1 MSFGEEL
8 RREREL
14 REITLGEIARA
25 TKIDIRR
32 LEALESNDFGVLPE
46 GLYRRGFIR
55 AYCQHIGVDP
65 ESMVNAYLL
74 EERTQ
79 SVDTEDERGSSEVMR
94 GCGINRAQDEEN
106 EAEVRM
112 QAELL
117 RLRRRKMLQSMLL
130 VFVLLAVIGF
140 AGYRWLWPMFSPL
153 NEAAAPKMK
162 VTEDVSRE

>member
-14 REITLGEIARA
+14 REITLSEIARA

-32 LEALESNDFGVLPE
+32 LEALESNDFSVLPE
-46 GLYRRGFIR
+46 GLYRRGYIR
-55 AYCQHIGVDP
+55 AYCQHIGVDA

-74 EERTQ
+74 EERNQ
-79 SVDTEDERGSSEVMR
+79 SDAEEGLDADGELLRGK
-94 GCGINRAQDEEN
+94 GIFRAQDEEN

-117 RLRRRKMLQSMLL
+117 RRRRRALALKAALIAVLL
-130 VFVLLAVIGF
+130 VLVGVV
-140 AGYRWLWPMFSPL
+140 GYRWVWPTFVSQTEVSSPQ
-153 NEAAAPKMK
+153 ATTHG
-162 VTEDVSRE
+162 VTDE

>member
-79 SVDTEDERGSSEVMR
+79 SVVTEAEL
-94 GCGINRAQDEEN
+94 GINRAQDDEN

-117 RLRRRKMLQSMLL
+117 RLRRRKMLQSTLL
-130 VFVLLAVIGF
+130 ILVLVTLIGV
-140 AGYRWLWPMFSPL
+140 AGYRWLWPLFSSPL
-153 NEAAAPKMK
+153 EVSSETT
-162 VTEDVSRE
+162 VTEEATRE

>member
-25 TKIDIRR
+25 TKIDTRC
-32 LEALESNDFGVLPE
+32 LEALESNDFAVLPE

-79 SVDTEDERGSSEVMR
+79 SVLTEAELGIGEVIRGSD
-94 GCGINRAQDEEN
+94 INRAQDEEN

-112 QAELL
+112 QAALL

-130 VFVLLAVIGF
+130 VLVLVTLVGV
-140 AGYRWLWPMFSPL
+140 AGYRWIWPMFSPPH
-153 NEAAAPKMK
+153 EATPRPT
-162 VTEDVSRE
+162 VTEEATRE